1 MLTPHPDRK
10 RLVPFGHRR
19 IAPHVCIADRKP
31 HIRMFLRD
39 ALEDIGFIAHQCANG
54 GELRE
59 DIARLTPEL
68 VVLGT
73 LNSDAD
79 LKASLAAL
87 ALDRYSGRM
96 MLFGGRASAALL
108 KLHEFG
114 EGLGLAML
122 PPLLTPFRDSDLRD
136 NLGEFLPVRAPP
148 QIEIEADEALHNGW
162 LEIWYRPKIDLRG
175 IAVIGAHA
183 EVQVRHPNWGVLTPS
198 SFLISETD
206 PKLSKLSGAIIQ
218 QAMADWSRF
227 LAARQAFEL
236 TLSVPPQSLEEPDV
250 LNRICVHMPDERLFA
265 QLTLE
270 VRSVELARD
279 PGQLR
284 ATMKKLT
291 SFNIG
296 VAIDDVTAGS
306 PWIDLGDFPVAE
318 LQVDADFV
326 ADCAHNRDKAE
337 VCAKVITL
345 AKTIGARTNAK
356 GIHTPAVLKAVHQI
370 GFELG
375 EGDLFGKAMDAQR
388 FARTVVRG
396 RSKQ

>member
-1 MLTPHPDRK
+1 MPNPDRK
-10 RLVPFGHRR
+10 QLVPFGQRR
-19 IAPHVCIADRKP
+19 ITPHVCITDRKP

-39 ALEDIGFIAHQCANG
+39 ALEDIGFVAHQCADDR
-54 GELRE
+54 ELRE
-59 DIARLTPEL
+59 VIAKLTPEL

-73 LNSDAD
+73 MNSDAD
-79 LKASLAAL
+79 LKALLSAL
-87 ALDRYSGRM
+87 ALDRYSGRI

-108 KLHEFG
+108 KLHEYS
-114 EGLGLAML
+114 ESLGLSML
-122 PPLLTPFRDSDLRD
+122 PPLLTPFRDRDLQD
-136 NLGEFLPVRAPP
+136 NLADFLPVQAPP

-218 QAMADWSRF
+218 QAMADWTRF

-236 TLSVPPQSLEEPDV
+236 TLSVPTQALEEPDV
-250 LNRICVHMPDERLFA
+250 LNRICLEIPDESLFA

-270 VRSVELARD
+270 VPSLELARD
-279 PGQLR
+279 PGKLR
-284 ATMKKLT
+284 AAVKKLT
-291 SFNIG
+291 PFNIG
-296 VAIDDVTAGS
+296 IAIDDVTAGS
-306 PWIDLGDFPVAE
+306 SWIDLGDFPVAE
-318 LQVDADFV
+318 LQVAADFV
-326 ADCAHNRDKAE
+326 ADCADNRDKAE

-345 AKTIGARTNAK
+345 AKTIGARTSAK
-356 GIHTPAVLKAVHQI
+356 GIQTPAVLKAVHQF
-370 GFELG
+370 GFDLG

-396 RSKQ
+396 RPKQ